1 MSEQEESV
9 IHIVF
14 DDGKVFQ
21 IKKEKV
27 SIGRISSN
35 DIAIPGNRHVS
46 KHHCVLSSRG
56 PGGEDASEDPAPD
69 EQSSSRRRKRPRMA
83 EDGGRSEAGEG
94 GAGGRV
100 LWIEDT
106 STNGTIVNGRALKSE
121 RMKIDGDSV
130 IELDPHNPSCTFRA
144 SLKQVPEV
152 IEVEEEEDGEET
164 QRVDYQDLGAA
175 LEPEGRE
182 EDSMRQSLTCVIC
195 TEILFF
201 PVAFLPCMHKFC
213 GACVW
218 RNQEAAGEGSYCC
231 PMCRQGVTSV
241 IRDRQC
247 GESVEAFL
255 KKHPSLRRAREEEEE
270 CERMARQLIAKY
282 ARGSESLVLV
292 DEYDAAPATEPL
304 CYNCNHPAPG
314 RHNHSVCS
322 QCNELMPDRP
332 EADENEQRPPLKC
345 EGCDRPFCGAY
356 FHWMQRPFGIS
367 QVHQNPARDCCWRTS
382 CKQETANF
390 NRLPPEERASPCLPS
405 RLSHAS
411 MEQVFQWNTHERG
424 ILQEIMAHRGFE
436 PTTFFRSS
444 YNAIL
449 LSQLTGTLIENVW
462 KLFQICRSQTSLVH
476 KE

>member
-1 MSEQEESV
+1 
-9 IHIVF
+9 
-14 DDGKVFQ
+14 
-21 IKKEKV
+21 
-27 SIGRISSN
+27 
-35 DIAIPGNRHVS
+35 
-46 KHHCVLSSRG
+46 
-56 PGGEDASEDPAPD
+56 
-69 EQSSSRRRKRPRMA
+69 
-83 EDGGRSEAGEG
+83 
-94 GAGGRV
+94 
-100 LWIEDT
+100 
-106 STNGTIVNGRALKSE
+106 
-121 RMKIDGDSV
+121 
-130 IELDPHNPSCTFRA
+130 
-144 SLKQVPEV
+144 
-152 IEVEEEEDGEET
+152 
-164 QRVDYQDLGAA
+164 
-175 LEPEGRE
+175 
-182 EDSMRQSLTCVIC
+182 MRQSLTCVIC

-304 CYNCNHPAPG
+304 CYNCNHPAPDSFRCLPG

-332 EADENEQRPPLKC
+332 EADERPPLKC

-356 FHWMQRPFGIS
+356 FHWMQRP
-367 QVHQNPARDCCWRTS
+367 VHQNPARDCCWRTS

-390 NRLPPEERASPCLPS
+390 NRLPPE
-405 RLSHAS
+405 
-411 MEQVFQWNTHERG
+411 VFQWNTHERG

-436 PTTFFRSS
+436 PTTFFREC
-444 YNAIL
+444 L
-449 LSQLTGTLIENVW
+449 ETLPDLPFPDLPGPQGVGARPSLRTLVDSEYLCNSCMRT
-462 KLFQICRSQTSLVH
+462 LFAGIAYLWRKSLVPAELPPSVQQRPRCYYGH
-476 KE
+476 RCRTQTHNLSHAQRYDHACEQTRWT